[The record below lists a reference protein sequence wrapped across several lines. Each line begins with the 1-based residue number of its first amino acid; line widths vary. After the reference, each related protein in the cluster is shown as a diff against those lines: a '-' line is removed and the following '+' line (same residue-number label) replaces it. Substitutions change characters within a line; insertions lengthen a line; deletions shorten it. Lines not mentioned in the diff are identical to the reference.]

1 MFFFFPI
8 YLCGFGKRVQP
19 DQVDLQRALLLH
31 GQGERQVAKG
41 IKSHRN
47 FEAHRAHQSG
57 LEEAMEDVHNDGVIS
72 LNVVLPRLLCY
83 HLGRNKLT
91 IEYIFNNMD
100 LTLQFVLLYHL
111 IRPAISILE
120 LDVGFLPDAVQI
132 LVKAIQKKGQELM
145 RILLLVA

>member
-1 MFFFFPI
+1 
-8 YLCGFGKRVQP
+8 
-19 DQVDLQRALLLH
+19 
-31 GQGERQVAKG
+31 
-41 IKSHRN
+41 
-47 FEAHRAHQSG
+47 
-57 LEEAMEDVHNDGVIS
+57 MEDVHNDGVIS

-91 IEYIFNNMD
+91 IKYIFNMD
-100 LTLQFVLLYHL
+100 LALQFFLIYHL

-132 LVKAIQKKGQELM
+132 LMKAIQEKGQEFM